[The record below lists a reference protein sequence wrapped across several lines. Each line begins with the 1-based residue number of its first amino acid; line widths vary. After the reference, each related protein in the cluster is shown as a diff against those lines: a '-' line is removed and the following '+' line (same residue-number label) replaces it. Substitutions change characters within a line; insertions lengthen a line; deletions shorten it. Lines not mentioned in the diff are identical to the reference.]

1 MRKSIVK
8 IMSVVL
14 MTLLFVS
21 CSTSKDREQ
30 WTEDEAWAWQEKVGV
45 IKGFNEPYQAY
56 PGQTQ
61 LEILQK
67 AKSLGFNSVR
77 KWIGGNTSEE
87 IIANLQKIIDDA
99 TQCGMTVSPVLPYA
113 ANKYHRARRDNDT
126 TFMADIEAVIRPV
139 LRHFAN
145 NEHIVFWDLWNEP
158 RFEDNENTY
167 AQMDVIEQMVY
178 WAREENVQQPITSS
192 IIWATINLD
201 NQALKRTTEVAA
213 MMDIHNFH
221 SYDCAL
227 HFGKN
232 IYETLEYIKSISDRP
247 MVATEAL
254 TRVNGSGIARS
265 FDAFSKY
272 KVNFYI
278 WGMFNNDRNWESRWD
293 RSTYDPYE
301 PMFHNILYSD
311 GDAVDARELDIIREY
326 RFAEPGEEL
335 YPGLEVT
342 DRMSH
347 ERVWKWMVTGPIKG
361 KNMSADANLAALPS
375 EYNTI
380 RIKVNYADWKKDEN
394 QFFAR
399 MENALAKAAQAGAT
413 VMPCL
418 LTDDDANEPAEE
430 LGKYVGAVIYKYYSD
445 ARIKAWELYHHPGEK
460 IQDTQLLS
468 NLVTTVFRYAR
479 NEYAN
484 QPLTMTPVV
493 DVQPFAPDFDPQK
506 AMIHGRTAGW
516 DRLQYSGGSTADLV
530 YKIWSLSDVLS
541 FSSKMSAPQTA
552 WLMSICYKFG
562 RPIFC
567 TEWLAPTTA
576 DVDATL
582 ERFAM
587 SHVFWFTSQSLP
599 TNKVSQFEFLPI
611 NTQRQI
617 TEGM

>member
-1 MRKSIVK
+1 MVKTIVK
-8 IMSVVL
+8 VATI
-14 MTLLFVS
+14 LLASAIFIG
-21 CSTSKDREQ
+21 CSASEGREQ
-30 WTEDEAWAWQEKVGV
+30 WTEEEAWAWQEQVGV
-45 IKGFNEPYQAY
+45 IKGFNAPYPAY

-67 AKSLGFNSVR
+67 AQSLGFNSVR
-77 KWIGGNTSEE
+77 QWIGGDTSEE
-87 IIANLQKIIDDA
+87 MIANLQAIIDDA
-99 TQCGMTVSPVLPYA
+99 VKCDMTVSPVLAYPV
-113 ANKYHRARRDNDT
+113 NVYHAARRDNDT
-126 TFMADIEAVIRPV
+126 TFMKKIEAEIRPV
-139 LRHFAN
+139 LRHFAD
-145 NEHIVFWDLWNEP
+145 NEHIIFWDLWNEP

-232 IYETLEYIKSISDRP
+232 IYETLEYIKGISDRP

-272 KVNFYI
+272 KVGFYI

-311 GDAVDARELDIIREY
+311 GDAVDARELDMIRNY
-326 RFAEPGEEL
+326 RFVDFGEEL

-342 DRMSH
+342 ERMNH
-347 ERVWKWMVTGPIKG
+347 ERVWKWMVSGPVKG
-361 KNMSADANLAALPS
+361 IDLTSKATISAIPS
-375 EYNTI
+375 GYNTV
-380 RIKVNYADWKKDEN
+380 RIKFNYADWKKDETL
-394 QFFAR
+394 FFAN
-399 MENALAKAAQAGAT
+399 METALTKAKDAGVM

-418 LTDDDANEPAEE
+418 LTDDDAQEPVEN
-430 LGKYVGAVIYKYYSD
+430 LGKYVGAVIFKYYCD

-460 IQDTQLLS
+460 ENDTETLS
-468 NLVTTVFRYAR
+468 NIITTIFRYAR

-484 QPLTMTPVV
+484 QPLTVTPVV
-493 DVQPFAPDFDPQK
+493 DVVAFEPDFDPQK

-516 DRLQYSGGSTADLV
+516 DKLQYSGGSSADLV
-530 YKIWSLSDVLS
+530 YKIWSLSDVVS
-541 FSSKMSAPQTA
+541 FSSDMDASRTA
-552 WLMSICYKFG
+552 WLMAICYKFG

-567 TEWLAPTTA
+567 TEWNAPTQA
-576 DVDATL
+576 DIKATL
-582 ERFAM
+582 QRFAM
-587 SHVFWFTSQSLP
+587 SHVFWFSTQSLP
-599 TNKVSQFEFLPI
+599 ASEITQFEFLPI

-617 TEGM
+617 TEAM

>member
-1 MRKSIVK
+1 MIFKVAAISLVAF
-8 IMSVVL
+8 VL
-14 MTLLFVS
+14 VGCTVS
-21 CSTSKDREQ
+21 QGREQ
-30 WTEDEAWAWQEKVGV
+30 WTEEEAWAWYERVGV
-45 IKGFNEPYQAY
+45 IKGFNAPYPAY

-67 AKSLGFNSVR
+67 AQSLGFNSVR
-77 KWIGGNTSEE
+77 QWIGGTTSEE
-87 IIANLQKIIDDA
+87 MIAELQAIIDDA
-99 TQCGMTVSPVLPYA
+99 VKCNMTVSPVLAYP
-113 ANKYHRARRDNDT
+113 ANVYHRARRDDDS
-126 TFMADIEAVIRPV
+126 TFMKKIESEIRPV
-139 LRHFAN
+139 LRYFAD
-145 NEHIVFWDLWNEP
+145 NEHIIFWDLWNEP

-201 NQALKRTTEVAA
+201 NQALKRTAEVAA

-227 HFGKN
+227 HFSKN
-232 IYETLEYIKSISDRP
+232 IYDTLDYIKSISNRP
-247 MVATEAL
+247 MIATEAL
-254 TRVNGSGIARS
+254 TRVNGSGISRS

-272 KVNFYI
+272 KVGFYI

-311 GDAVDARELDIIREY
+311 GDAVDARELDMIRNY
-326 RFAEPGEEL
+326 RFAESGEEL
-335 YPGLEVT
+335 YPGIEET
-342 DRMSH
+342 ERMSH
-347 ERVWKWMVTGPIKG
+347 ERVWKWMALGPIKG
-361 KNMSADANLAALPS
+361 RNAGSNIDLTAIPS
-375 EYNTI
+375 EYNAI
-380 RIKVNYADWKKDEN
+380 RMKFNYDDWKNDEDA
-394 QFFAR
+394 FFAD
-399 MENALAKAAQAGAT
+399 MEQKLAKAAKAGVM

-418 LTDDDANEPAEE
+418 LTDDDAQESADA
-430 LGKYVGAVIYKYYSD
+430 LGKYVGAVIFKYYSD

-460 IQDTQLLS
+460 ENDTEALS
-468 NLVTTVFRYAR
+468 NLITVIFRHAR

-493 DVQPFAPDFDPQK
+493 DVDVFEPDFDPQK

-516 DRLQYSGGSTADLV
+516 DRLRYSGGSTADLV
-530 YKIWSLSDVLS
+530 YKIWSLSDVIS
-541 FSSKMSAPQTA
+541 FSSNMDAARTA
-552 WLMSICYKFG
+552 WLMAICYKFG

-567 TEWLAPTTA
+567 TEWSAPTQA

-582 ERFAM
+582 RRFAM
-587 SHVFWFTSQSLP
+587 SHVYWFASLP
-599 TNKVSQFEFLPI
+599 LPAADVRQFEFLPI

-617 TEGM
+617 TEAM